1 MAPIINGDGGA
12 CSRPLPALSDF
23 LFRRWAEQLQV
34 ATAWDNAGMPT
45 TPVKSTPRD
54 RPDDTTAAL
63 AGLRNVSGLRIRP
76 LRREAFEDHAVEEV
90 PVALL
95 YNGVPFAVMMATPCD
110 LQDFALGFALTEG
123 IVESAAE
130 FELVDVLRSD
140 RGVALQ
146 GLIPPGRFEA
156 LQARRRSLAGR
167 SGCGLCGIEALE
179 DAVRPLPR
187 VQSATRVSQGAI
199 ASGMRAL
206 AHGQSLNALTGGAH
220 AAAFIA
226 AGEPPIVREDVGRH
240 NALDKVIGAL
250 ASTKQSRDALF
261 AHTSTGFAAIT
272 SRASWEMLHKAAHAG
287 IAVVAA
293 ISAPTSLAIEAA
305 DAAGMTLV
313 AFARDESMNVYTHT
327 ERVI

>member
-1 MAPIINGDGGA
+1 MQG
-12 CSRPLPALSDF
+12 F
-23 LFRRWAEQLQV
+23 HEH
-34 ATAWDNAGMPT
+34 
-45 TPVKSTPRD
+45 
-54 RPDDTTAAL
+54 AAL
-63 AGLRNVSGLRIRP
+63 RVDAGG
-76 LRREAFEDHAVEEV
+76 REGFTDKVIAEA
-90 PVALL
+90 PVALV

-110 LQDFALGFALTEG
+110 LEDFAPGFALAEG

-130 FELVDVLRSD
+130 FELVDVLHGD
-140 RGVALQ
+140 RGVTLQ
-146 GLIPPGRFEA
+146 GLIPAARFEA
-156 LQARRRSLAGR
+156 LQARRRNLTGR

-187 VQSATRVSQGAI
+187 VQSAMHVSRDAI
-199 ASGMRAL
+199 ASGMHAL
-206 AHGQSLNALTGGAH
+206 ARGQSLNSLTGGAH

-226 AGEPPIVREDVGRH
+226 DGEPAIVREDVGRH

-250 ASTKQSRDALF
+250 AATRQDRDALF

-305 DAAGMTLV
+305 EAAGITLI
-313 AFARDESMNVYTHT
+313 AFARDESMNVYTHA
-327 ERVI
+327 ERMT